1 MGERWRWKV
10 NIYYVPVIYICCTVV
25 NQTLFL
31 VMRNSIAINSYV
43 FCDCES
49 KVFAP

>member
-31 VMRNSIAINSYV
+31 VMRNSIAINCYV